1 MSYPLNR
8 VANEEALEI
17 VQVGFEAQRGVP
29 ATPDHKWYGKFVT
42 TEDRPLVDVPEYDG
56 SFDAYND
63 PVYGPMT
70 FGGTYNEPMT
80 YENYPNL
87 CRALVK
93 GGSTGVS
100 DAETTPG
107 YVYDKSPSRYQDD
120 LESATVEHGVPGMP
134 ERAEMVLFN
143 DATISA
149 DIDDSEAVWKWSGN
163 LWLRKNELLA
173 ATSVTATGGSTST
186 LVKTAAGWTTN
197 QFAGAYALMTG
208 GATTA
213 NIGEAI
219 QIASNDATTLT
230 FVGALPNAVASTDVF
245 EISGVFTAGISD
257 TTRERI
263 SAPGTKLYIDD
274 EGDTIGTTEVKGQF
288 ISFAVT
294 YNNALGA
301 KRFMDDVDYMSRK
314 LGRGKR
320 VITGQVRLEFDTRKE
335 YDNYRNKSWRRI
347 RIEQLGSVID
357 SGAGTHKTA
366 RIDIHR
372 AYWGGFP
379 KDVRGTN
386 ITVTIPF
393 WAYLDSV
400 SGLRANFYGK
410 NKLATLP

>member
-1 MSYPLNR
+1 MSYPMNR

-17 VQVGFEAQRGVP
+17 VQVGFETQRGTA
-29 ATPDHKWYGKFVT
+29 ATPDHKWYGKFTT

-70 FGGTYNEPMT
+70 FGGTYAEPLT

-93 GGSTGVS
+93 GGSTGTS
-100 DAETTPG
+100 DGATTPG
-107 YVYDKSPSRYQDD
+107 YTYDKAPSRFVDD
-120 LESATVEHGVPGMP
+120 LESATIEHGTPGMP
-134 ERAEMVLFN
+134 KRAEMVLFN

-149 DIDDSEAVWKWSGN
+149 DIDDAEAVWKFSGN
-163 LWLRKNELLA
+163 LWMRKDEMMA
-173 ATSVTATGGSTST
+173 ATTGTATGGSTTT
-186 LVKTAAGWTTN
+186 LVKTAAGWSVN
-197 QFAGAYALMTG
+197 AFAGAYVLMTG

-213 NIGEAI
+213 NVGEAI
-219 QIASNDATTLT
+219 QIASNSATTLT
-230 FVGALPNAVASTDVF
+230 FVGALPNAVVNTDTF
-245 EISGVFTAGISD
+245 EISGVFTSGISD

-263 SAPGTKLYIDD
+263 AAPGTKLYIDN
-274 EGDTIGTTEVKGQF
+274 EGGTIGTTQVKG
-288 ISFAVT
+288 SFVSFSVT
-294 YNNALGA
+294 LNNALGA
-301 KRFMDDVDYMSRK
+301 KRFMDDTDYMSTK

-335 YDNYRNKSWRRI
+335 YDNYRNKAWRRI
-347 RIEQLGSVID
+347 RIQQTGSTID
-357 SGAGTHKTA
+357 SGTSTVKTA

-379 KDVRGTN
+379 QDVRGTN
-386 ITVTIPF
+386 ITATVPF

-400 SGLRANFYGK
+400 SGLRANFYAK
-410 NKLATLP
+410 NKVSVLP